1 MPISRVFSSSR
12 LAGAADVAA
21 LASRRQTPGLRIIG
35 DPGDTGGGL
44 GGGVFGGGLGGS
56 GGGGGGGGGGG
67 VVVAP
72 PPPVPPPAAPPTV
85 FVELGTQVQA
95 ADISREGVAVAPVEI
110 DRTVLD
116 SFLAGRLRIRNKVI
130 TQSIQPGVTV
140 AKGTSVDLVF
150 AQPDFIP
157 IDVIQDH
164 FQPLTGATIGA
175 VFNDFVVNNDA
186 VRSVIAR
193 NQSAD
198 TLSDADR
205 GVITTAFAAAGHPVT
220 TDAGSTMTQAFNTL
234 QAAFTMGG
242 GAA

>member
-21 LASRRQTPGLRIIG
+21 LASRTQTPGLRIIN
-35 DPGDTGGGL
+35 DPGDTGGF
-44 GGGVFGGGLGGS
+44 GGGVIGGGRGGS
-56 GGGGGGGGGGG
+56 VGGGGG
-67 VVVAP
+67 VIVAP

-95 ADISREGVAVAPVEI
+95 ADISREGVAVAPVEL

-116 SFLAGRLRIRNKVI
+116 SFLAGRLRIRNKVVS
-130 TQSIQPGVTV
+130 QSIQPGVTV
-140 AKGTSVDLVF
+140 AKGTSIDLVF

-157 IDVIQDH
+157 IDVIHDH
-164 FQPLTGATIGA
+164 FQPLAGATIGA
-175 VFNDFVVNNDA
+175 VFSDFVVNNDA
-186 VRSVIAR
+186 VRSVIVR

-205 GVITTAFAAAGHPVT
+205 GVIQNAFAAAGHPVT

-234 QAAFTMGG
+234 QAAFTLGG
-242 GAA
+242 GTA